1 MDKTIAYDE
10 PLDPHWERLN
20 ESFATVGEIAGDKT
34 APDYYKSLNQAKANV
49 VPFLVRIT
57 RAREMAA
64 NISRAIE
71 DGHLEKHPD
80 LDAVGITFRTFADRA
95 ETLGFRPDESEPVVG
110 LPKERDG
117 LLEMFQIAWRS
128 LRRLEQDGFP
138 LMDYVNSAAL
148 GDPEIVGTLV
158 IEKLPDG
165 TVRVKHEPLSN
176 GPGVS

>member
-1 MDKTIAYDE
+1 MAYDE

-20 ESFATVGEIAGDKT
+20 ALGGTVEDIAGDKT

-64 NISRAIE
+64 NIDRAIE
-71 DGHLEKHPD
+71 DGHLEKFPL
-80 LDAVGITFRTFADRA
+80 LDAARITFRTFSERA
-95 ETLGFRPDESEPVVG
+95 EKLGYERDENEPVAG

-117 LLEMFQIAWRS
+117 LLEMFHIAWDALRS
-128 LRRLEQDGFP
+128 LERDGFP
-138 LMDYVNSAAL
+138 LTDYVKSAAL

-158 IEKLPDG
+158 ITKLPDG
-165 TVRVKHEPLSN
+165 TIVSVKHKPLPDE
-176 GPGVS
+176 PGVS

>member
-1 MDKTIAYDE
+1 MDKTMAYDE

-20 ESFATVGEIAGDKT
+20 ALGGSVGDIAGDKT
-34 APDYYKSLNQAKANV
+34 ALDYYKSLDQAKRNV

-57 RAREMAA
+57 RAREMAS
-64 NISRAIE
+64 NTTRAIE
-71 DGHLEKHPD
+71 DGHLEKFPL
-80 LDAVGITFRTFADRA
+80 LDAARITFRTFAGRA
-95 ETLGFRPDESEPVVG
+95 EKLGYERDENEPVGG

-117 LLEMFQIAWRS
+117 LLEMFHIAWDA

-138 LMDYVNSAAL
+138 LMDYVDSAAL

-165 TVRVKHEPLSN
+165 TMRVKHEPLP
-176 GPGVS
+176 GEPGVS